1 MEKNLNSDEALN
13 LNSLTIIYNS
23 IEVKGLNYK
32 FSSSEDK
39 SLF

>member
-23 IEVKGLNYK
+23 IGVKGLNYK